1 MPSGLFSH
9 VVPLA
14 ISFVNSPFTPV
25 CATALII
32 RMCLCLCLN
41 QATLFVRAPAP
52 ARTGG
57 LTALAWEMGVGLK
70 NEEGGEGRH

>member
-1 MPSGLFSH
+1 MPSGLLSH

-14 ISFVNSPFTPV
+14 ILFVNSPFVAV

-32 RMCLCLCLN
+32 CMCLCLN
-41 QATLFVRAPAP
+41 QATLFVMAPAP

-57 LTALAWEMGVGLK
+57 LTALA
-70 NEEGGEGRH
+70 